1 MAEVGKRGARRR
13 PSLRRLLAI
22 LLGVLALLVGG
33 LILIA
38 SLQVRGVNEQTRAE
52 NRRTTSFL
60 VADSV
65 RQSSNDLTNMVRLYV
80 ASGEPRYREYY
91 DEILAIR
98 NGTARR
104 PRDYDSSF
112 WDRVLAGGR
121 GFVRYG
127 PPQSL
132 VSQMRAAKFA
142 PAEFRALQA
151 SLDASNGLAELE
163 SDVMAR
169 VARRIARGVDAR
181 YFADVRTDYRRLIDD
196 AYLRSKGEIMQAI
209 RRFIAL
215 VNARTAREVERARD
229 HNGRL
234 AEIQIGNLLA
244 IVLVGI
250 AALVILTR
258 IVLRPLARLTA
269 ATRRMAGGD
278 YAQRVDIRSVS
289 DLERVAGSFN
299 EMAAAIESDIA
310 ARERAEQDAVVARE
324 AAEHANRAKSTFLA
338 AMSHELRT
346 PMIGVTGML
355 EVLAR
360 SELSPSQRQ
369 MVATADGSARSLLQ
383 IVGDILD
390 LSKIEADKLELSPA
404 TIDLRAVVGSS
415 VETFV
420 HTASTKGLLL
430 TWNVDERLA
439 PAHVG
444 DPLRLRQIISNML
457 SNAVK
462 FTEVGGIEVEVRVA
476 DDARTR
482 RASRS
487 PSATP
492 GSASSPSSRRGCSPS
507 SRRRRARR
515 ASASAAPAWASS
527 SASASRC

>member
-1 MAEVGKRGARRR
+1 M
-13 PSLRRLLAI
+13 
-22 LLGVLALLVGG
+22 
-33 LILIA
+33 
-38 SLQVRGVNEQTRAE
+38 
-52 NRRTTSFL
+52 
-60 VADSV
+60 
-65 RQSSNDLTNMVRLYV
+65 
-80 ASGEPRYREYY
+80 
-91 DEILAIR
+91 
-98 NGTARR
+98 
-104 PRDYDSSF
+104 
-112 WDRVLAGGR
+112 
-121 GFVRYG
+121 
-127 PPQSL
+127 
-132 VSQMRAAKFA
+132 
-142 PAEFRALQA
+142 
-151 SLDASNGLAELE
+151 
-163 SDVMAR
+163 
-169 VARRIARGVDAR
+169 
-181 YFADVRTDYRRLIDD
+181 
-196 AYLRSKGEIMQAI
+196 
-209 RRFIAL
+209 
-215 VNARTAREVERARD
+215 
-229 HNGRL
+229 
-234 AEIQIGNLLA
+234 
-244 IVLVGI
+244 
-250 AALVILTR
+250 ILTR

-299 EMAAAIESDIA
+299 EMAAAIETDIA

-390 LSKIEADKLELSPA
+390 LSKIEADKLELGPA

-444 DPLRLRQIISNML
+444 DPLRLRQVISNML

-462 FTEVGGIEVEVRVA
+462 FTEVGGIEVEVRVLD
-476 DDARTR
+476 DDAGLPER
-482 RASRS
+482 RDLRHRHRDRHRR
-487 PSATP
+487 
-492 GSASSPSSRRGCSPS
+492 PSSRRGCSPS
-507 SRRRRARR
+507 SPRRRARR
-515 ASASAAPAWASS
+515 ASASAAPGWASS
-527 SASASRC
+527 SASAWRC